1 MPIMPLFYFDVR
13 DGEKVMVDE
22 QGLDFNGIEGA
33 RDEATRALAEMAK
46 GVLPATSRRR
56 LAIEVRNDEAKE
68 PLLVVALMFEG
79 VDPGPDSRE
88 AA

>member
-13 DGEKVMVDE
+13 DGEKFMIDE
-22 QGLDFNGIEGA
+22 QGLDFSGIDGA
-33 RDEATRALAEMAK
+33 RDEATRALAEMARD
-46 GVLPATSRRR
+46 VLPDTSRRR

-68 PLLVVALMFEG
+68 PLLVVALMFEAAG
-79 VDPGPDSRE
+79 PGRRD